1 VSFAVAAGLLAG
13 GAGGATA
20 VADPGSHG
28 STGHD
33 HSGAGPSNQRST
45 SVTSGAGSLQKTVQG
60 LASAFDSGRNPS
72 PQYSS
77 GANTQI
83 VLHGNDNK
91 TNKQNAGFV
100 PVVPKVVDPIP
111 NLGAPVTK
119 VVTSG
124 LLPPV
129 QHPSATDPDFVTQTT
144 NFGLFTI
151 TAAADPDDNEY
162 VATVISTPF
171 GTDVLTSGTDPSGSL
186 GYGQAG
192 VGVSGETVN
201 TLITAHSQHSF
212 AIPFTDPFAPLFTL
226 FIPLGF

>member
-1 VSFAVAAGLLAG
+1 
-13 GAGGATA
+13 

-33 HSGAGPSNQRST
+33 HSGTGASNQRST
-45 SVTSGAGSLQKTVQG
+45 SVVAGTLQRTVQG
-60 LASAFDSGRNPS
+60 LASGLDSGRNPG
-72 PQYSS
+72 PQTSS
-77 GANTQI
+77 GATTQFA
-83 VLHGNDNK
+83 LRGTDNK
-91 TNKQNAGFV
+91 TNKQSAGIV
-100 PVVPKVVDPIP
+100 PTIPKVADPIP

-119 VVTSG
+119 VVTLLPS

-129 QHPSATDPDFVTQTT
+129 THPSATDPDFVTQTT

-171 GTDVLTSGTDPSGSL
+171 GTDVLTSGADPSGSL

-201 TLITAHSQHSF
+201 TLITAHSQRSF
-212 AIPFTDPFAPLFTL
+212 AIPVTDPFAALFTL